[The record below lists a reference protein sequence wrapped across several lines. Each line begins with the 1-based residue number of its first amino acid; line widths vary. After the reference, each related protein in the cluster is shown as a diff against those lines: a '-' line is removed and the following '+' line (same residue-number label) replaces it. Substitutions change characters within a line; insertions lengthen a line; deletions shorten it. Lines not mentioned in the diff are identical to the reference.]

1 MSRDGLAGWP
11 VRPGSLVAVFR
22 RRDNDA
28 PAVLDGDSA
37 STEEAEQE
45 AAARPGYT
53 AAKGKPTPKRSEAE
67 KRRREP
73 YVAPGDR
80 KAAATQQRGQDRTSR
95 ARKMEAMRR
104 GEDWALPRK
113 DKGPVRALARDV
125 VDSRRGIA
133 EYYLYGIVVLIFLLF
148 IPALKGTIY
157 VDLIILAVL
166 VVIVGEGWFVSRRVI
181 KLAKERYPGESTQG
195 VAMYTALRGTQLR
208 KMRVPAPRVERGA
221 KV

>member
-1 MSRDGLAGWP
+1 
-11 VRPGSLVAVFR
+11 
-22 RRDNDA
+22 
-28 PAVLDGDSA
+28 VLEGDSA
-37 STEEAEQE
+37 DLEETEQE
-45 AAARPGYT
+45 EAARPGFT
-53 AAKGKPTPKRSEAE
+53 PAKGKPTPKRSEAE

-80 KAAATQQRGQDRTSR
+80 KAAATAQRDKDRVSR
-95 ARKMEAMRR
+95 QRKTEAMRR

-113 DKGPVRALARDV
+113 DQGPVRALARDV

-166 VVIVGEGWFVSRRVI
+166 AVIVGEGWYVSRRVI
-181 KLAKERYPGESTQG
+181 RLAKERYPGQSTQG

-208 KMRVPAPRVERGA
+208 RMRVPAPRVERGA